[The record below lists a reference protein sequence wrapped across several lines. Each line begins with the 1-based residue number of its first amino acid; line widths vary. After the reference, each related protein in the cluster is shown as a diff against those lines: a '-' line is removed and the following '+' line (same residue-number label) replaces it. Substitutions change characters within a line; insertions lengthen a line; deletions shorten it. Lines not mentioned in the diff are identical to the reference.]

1 MKVKYNLNAVLFSVY
16 KGEFMYINEIDVENL
31 GPIEKANIKFNF
43 NGDES
48 PKPLILVGK
57 NGSGKSTLI
66 SNIVDSFYEFAAKA
80 YSNILI
86 NDKNNSSYTCYYKI
100 LSPIEINFGKSFLYS
115 HIIFQDNIC
124 QDNIDYLFVH
134 GNGIPEETLSRIGCP
149 PSYKDSKNVNISF
162 KEIISKQSGTISNLS
177 PDRFRNILSSQVL
190 AYFPPDRYERP
201 NWLHKSYY
209 ERISDNFIS
218 DGIHL
223 NINEEFI
230 DDYKNPITVNCGESD
245 LLHWLLD
252 IIADSRIDADLQSI
266 CENNDDMKK
275 RLEDIK
281 LFSVARHNVQ
291 KILTAILGEAVKFE
305 LKSRSYGDTRF
316 VIVRKKDKKIIAPSL
331 NSLSSGQIALFK
343 MFATLVK
350 YADSYD
356 VQRSCDLSNIEGI
369 VVIDEIEL
377 HLHPSM
383 QADVLPKLIKLFPKV
398 QFIITTHSPL
408 FLLGMDKVLGNDSY
422 DLVDLPSAS
431 KISTEAFSE
440 FISAFKYY
448 EYTSYFEKERQSV
461 LSTLT
466 SNSNSNS
473 PLIITEG
480 QTDWVHLEAAYRALS
495 QDSKNNALFSKLG
508 LIKFFEYEATEQSH
522 IISELGL
529 GIKEGPLYKAEMGDK
544 ALLHLCESFSK
555 LPINNLVIC
564 IFDRDVND
572 TFKKA
577 TNNGSY
583 RDWGNKVFSF
593 AIPIPNE
600 DREKTPL
607 ISIEHY
613 YSDNEIKT
621 TQLKG
626 DVECR
631 LYMGCEFDAQGRMI
645 NGDKLCNSL
654 NKCGEGKINILS
666 RGVDKI
672 ISKDSSDQNDYS
684 LSKAD
689 FAWNI
694 YNKEAGFNNF
704 DFSNFIKIFEMIR
717 DIIEHYNSQKQKESS
732 VNIINDGQ
740 NVNIDQ

>member
-1 MKVKYNLNAVLFSVY
+1 
-16 KGEFMYINEIDVENL
+16 MYIKEIDVENL

-43 NGDES
+43 NEDGS

-80 YSNILI
+80 YSNIQI
-86 NDKNNSSYTCYYKI
+86 NDKNKTSYSCYYKI
-100 LSPIEINFGKSFLYS
+100 LSPIEIQTGKSFLYS
-115 HIIFQDNIC
+115 HIIFEE
-124 QDNIDYLFVH
+124 NIDYLFVQ
-134 GNGIPEETLSRIGCP
+134 GKGIPEETFSSIGCL
-149 PSYKDSKNVNISF
+149 PSDKDSRNGNVSF
-162 KEIISKQSGTISNLS
+162 KRVNTNRNLNEDS
-177 PDRFRNILSSQVL
+177 FVRECLSSQVI

-230 DDYKNPITVNCGESD
+230 NDYKNPITVNCGESD

-252 IIADSRIDADLQSI
+252 VIADSRIDVDVQSAGKLTAYTT
-266 CENNDDMKK
+266 NSF
-275 RLEDIK
+275 EDIK
-281 LFSVARHNVQ
+281 TYSFARHNVQ
-291 KILTAILGEAVKFE
+291 RILSTILGEYVKFD
-305 LKSRSYGDTRF
+305 LKPRSFGNARF
-316 VIVRKKDKKIIAPSL
+316 NIVVRKDSKVFSPSL
-331 NSLSSGQIALFK
+331 SSLSSGQIALFK
-343 MFATLVK
+343 MFATIVK
-350 YADSYD
+350 YSDSYG
-356 VQRSCDLSNIEGI
+356 VQRSCYLSDIKGV

-383 QADVLPKLIKLFPKV
+383 QAEILPKLIKLFPKV

-408 FLLGMDKVLGNDSY
+408 FLLGMDKVLGKDSY
-422 DLVDLPSAS
+422 DIIDLPCAS
-431 KISTEAFSE
+431 KISTESFSE
-440 FISAFKYY
+440 FISAFKCY
-448 EYTSYFEKERQSV
+448 ENTSFFEKELQSV

-466 SNSNSNS
+466 SNSNGNS

-495 QDSKNNALFSKLG
+495 QDSKNKVLFSKLG
-508 LIKFFEYEATEQSH
+508 NIKFFEYEAKDQGH
-522 IISELGL
+522 LISELGF
-529 GIKEGPLYKAEMGDK
+529 GIKGSPLYKAEMGDTS
-544 ALLHLCESFSK
+544 LQHLCESFSK
-555 LPINNLVIC
+555 LPRNNLVIC
-564 IFDRDVND
+564 IFDRDNNEI
-572 TFKKA
+572 FKKV
-577 TNNGSY
+577 TNNGNY
-583 RDWGNKVFSF
+583 KDWGNNVYSF

-631 LYMGCEFDAQGRMI
+631 LYMGCEFDSFGRMI
-645 NGDKLCNSL
+645 DGNKLCNSL
-654 NKCGEGKINILS
+654 KKCGEDKINILS
-666 RGVDKI
+666 RGNEKI
-672 ISKDSSDQNDYS
+672 ICKDSSDQNDYS

-694 YNKEAGFNNF
+694 YNKRADFNNF

-717 DIIEHYNSQKQKESS
+717 DIIEHHNSQKQKENP

>member
-1 MKVKYNLNAVLFSVY
+1 
-16 KGEFMYINEIDVENL
+16 MYINEIDVENL
-31 GPIEKANIKFNF
+31 GPIEKANIKFSF
-43 NGDES
+43 KKGGA
-48 PKPLILVGK
+48 PKPLVLVGK

-80 YSNILI
+80 YSNITI
-86 NDKNNSSYTCYYKI
+86 NNKNKSSYSCYYKI
-100 LSPIEINFGKSFLYS
+100 LSPIEIQSGKSFLYS
-115 HIIFQDNIC
+115 HIIFDDNE
-124 QDNIDYLFVH
+124 DYLFAQ
-134 GNGIPEETLSRIGCP
+134 GKGIPKEIFKKFGCVLNGNNNNNG
-149 PSYKDSKNVNISF
+149 NVSF
-162 KEIISKQSGTISNLS
+162 KEITKFSNLI
-177 PDRFRNILSSQVL
+177 DVTFVREVLSNQII

-209 ERISDNFIS
+209 ERISFSYS
-218 DGIHL
+218 DDIHL
-223 NINEEFI
+223 KLNEEFS
-230 DDYKNPITVNCGESD
+230 DEYKNPITVNCGED
-245 LLHWLLD
+245 ELLRWLLD
-252 IIADSRIDADLQSI
+252 IITDSRIDIDSQNFRKSITDLI
-266 CENNDDMKK
+266 YDLD
-275 RLEDIK
+275 LERKI
-281 LFSVARHNVQ
+281 FPVALSNIHI
-291 KILTAILGEAVKFE
+291 ILSTVLGEDVKFL
-305 LKSRSYGDTRF
+305 LKPRVYSNIRF
-316 VIVRKKDKKIIAPSL
+316 NIVRRKDNKVIAPSL
-331 NSLSSGQIALFK
+331 SSLSSGQIALFK
-343 MFATLVK
+343 MFATIVK

-356 VQRSCDLSNIEGI
+356 VQRSCDLSNIKGI

-422 DLVDLPSAS
+422 DLVDLPCAS

-448 EYTSYFEKERQSV
+448 EDTSYFEKERQSV

-495 QDSKNNALFSKLG
+495 QDSKNKVLFSKLG
-508 LIKFFEYEATEQSH
+508 NIKFFEYEAKGQGH
-522 IISELGL
+522 LISELGF
-529 GIKEGPLYKAEMGDK
+529 GIKGSPLYKAEMGDTS
-544 ALLHLCESFSK
+544 LQHLCESFSK
-555 LPINNLVIC
+555 LPRNNLVIC
-564 IFDRDVND
+564 IFDRDNNEI
-572 TFKKA
+572 FKKV
-577 TNNGSY
+577 TNNGNY
-583 RDWGNKVFSF
+583 KDWGNNVYSF

-626 DVECR
+626 GVECR
-631 LYMGCEFDAQGRMI
+631 LYMGCEFDSFGRMI
-645 NGDKLCNSL
+645 DGNKLCNSL
-654 NKCGEGKINILS
+654 KKCGEDKINILS
-666 RGVDKI
+666 RGNEKI
-672 ISKDSSDQNDYS
+672 ICKDSSDQNDYS

-694 YNKEAGFNNF
+694 YNKRADFNNF

-717 DIIEHYNSQKQKESS
+717 DIIEHHNSQKQKESP
-732 VNIINDGQ
+732 VNVVNDGQ
-740 NVNIDQ
+740 KLNTDQ

>member
-1 MKVKYNLNAVLFSVY
+1 
-16 KGEFMYINEIDVENL
+16 MYIKEIDVENL
-31 GPIEKANIKFNF
+31 GPLEKANIKFSF
-43 NGDES
+43 NEDGS

-80 YSNILI
+80 YSNIQI
-86 NDKNNSSYTCYYKI
+86 NDKNKSSYSCYYKI
-100 LSPIEINFGKSFLYS
+100 LSPIEIQTGKSFLYS
-115 HIIFQDNIC
+115 HILFEDNV
-124 QDNIDYLFVH
+124 DYLFVQ
-134 GNGIPEETLSRIGCP
+134 GKWIPEETFSSIGCLL
-149 PSYKDSKNVNISF
+149 SDKDPKNGNISF
-162 KEIISKQSGTISNLS
+162 KRITKNSNSIEDSFVRDVLS
-177 PDRFRNILSSQVL
+177 NQVI

-201 NWLHKSYY
+201 NWLHRSYY
-209 ERISDNFIS
+209 ERISYYSEN
-218 DGIHL
+218 IHL
-223 NINEEFI
+223 KLNEEFSNE
-230 DDYKNPITVNCGESD
+230 YKNSITVNCGEDD
-245 LLHWLLD
+245 LLRWLLD
-252 IIADSRIDADLQSI
+252 IIADSRIDFKFERDNEQLNI
-266 CENNDDMKK
+266 HRVNDNNFQ
-275 RLEDIK
+275 K
-281 LFSVARHNVQ
+281 LVPYIVTRDNIQ
-291 KILTAILGEAVKFE
+291 KITSTILGDDVEFG
-305 LKSRSYGDTRF
+305 LNPRSAGNARF
-316 VIVRKKDKKIIAPSL
+316 CIIKKKDNEIIAPSL
-331 NSLSSGQIALFK
+331 SSLSSGQIALFK

-356 VQRSCDLSNIEGI
+356 VQRSCNLSNISGV

-383 QADVLPKLIKLFPKV
+383 QADILPMLIKLFPKI

-408 FLLGMDKVLGNDSY
+408 FLLGLDKVLGKDSY
-422 DLVDLPSAS
+422 DIIDLPCAS
-431 KISTEAFSE
+431 KISTESFSE
-440 FISAFKYY
+440 FISAFKCY
-448 EYTSYFEKERQSV
+448 ENTSFFEKELQSV

-466 SNSNSNS
+466 SNSNGNS

-495 QDSKNNALFSKLG
+495 QDSKNKVLFSKLG
-508 LIKFFEYEATEQSH
+508 NIKFFEYEAKDQGH
-522 IISELGL
+522 LISELGF
-529 GIKEGPLYKAEMGDK
+529 GIKGSPLYKAEMGDTS
-544 ALLHLCESFSK
+544 LQHLCESFSK
-555 LPINNLVIC
+555 LPRNNLVIC
-564 IFDRDVND
+564 IFDRDNNEI
-572 TFKKA
+572 FKKV
-577 TNNGSY
+577 TNNGNY
-583 RDWGNKVFSF
+583 KDWGNNVYSF

-631 LYMGCEFDAQGRMI
+631 LYMGCEFDSFGRMI
-645 NGDKLCNSL
+645 DGNKLCNSL
-654 NKCGEGKINILS
+654 KKCGEDKINILS
-666 RGVDKI
+666 RGNEKI
-672 ISKDSSDQNDYS
+672 ICKDSSDQNDYS

-694 YNKEAGFNNF
+694 YNKRADFNNF

-717 DIIEHYNSQKQKESS
+717 DIIEHHNSQKQKENP

>member
-1 MKVKYNLNAVLFSVY
+1 
-16 KGEFMYINEIDVENL
+16 MYIKEIDVENL

-43 NGDES
+43 NEDGS

-80 YSNILI
+80 YSNIQI
-86 NDKNNSSYTCYYKI
+86 NDKNKTSYSCYYKI
-100 LSPIEINFGKSFLYS
+100 LSPIEIQTGKSFLYS
-115 HIIFQDNIC
+115 HIIFEE
-124 QDNIDYLFVH
+124 NIDYLFVQ
-134 GNGIPEETLSRIGCP
+134 GKGIPKETFSSIGCL
-149 PSYKDSKNVNISF
+149 PSDKDSRNGNVSF
-162 KEIISKQSGTISNLS
+162 KRVNTNRNLNEDS
-177 PDRFRNILSSQVL
+177 FVRECLSSQVI

-223 NINEEFI
+223 NINEDFI
-230 DDYKNPITVNCGESD
+230 NDYKNPITVNCGESD

-252 IIADSRIDADLQSI
+252 VIADSRIDVDVQSAGKLTAYTT
-266 CENNDDMKK
+266 NSF
-275 RLEDIK
+275 EDIK
-281 LFSVARHNVQ
+281 TYSFARHNVQ
-291 KILTAILGEAVKFE
+291 RILSTILGEYVKFD
-305 LKSRSYGDTRF
+305 LKPRSFGNARF
-316 VIVRKKDKKIIAPSL
+316 NIVVRKDSKVFSPSL
-331 NSLSSGQIALFK
+331 SSLSSGQIALFK
-343 MFATLVK
+343 MFATIVK
-350 YADSYD
+350 YSDSYG
-356 VQRSCDLSNIEGI
+356 VQRSCYLSDIKGV

-383 QADVLPKLIKLFPKV
+383 QAEILPKLIKLFPKV

-408 FLLGMDKVLGNDSY
+408 FLLGMDKVLGKDSY
-422 DLVDLPSAS
+422 DIIDLPCAS
-431 KISTEAFSE
+431 KISTESFSE
-440 FISAFKYY
+440 FISAFKCY
-448 EYTSYFEKERQSV
+448 ENTSFFEKELQSV

-466 SNSNSNS
+466 SNSNGNS

-495 QDSKNNALFSKLG
+495 QDSKNKVLFSKLG
-508 LIKFFEYEATEQSH
+508 NIKFFEYEAKDQGH
-522 IISELGL
+522 LISELGF
-529 GIKEGPLYKAEMGDK
+529 GIKGSPLYKAEMGDTS
-544 ALLHLCESFSK
+544 LQHLCESFSK
-555 LPINNLVIC
+555 LPRNNLVIC
-564 IFDRDVND
+564 IFDRDNNEI
-572 TFKKA
+572 FKKV
-577 TNNGSY
+577 TNNGNY
-583 RDWGNKVFSF
+583 KDWGNNVYSF

-613 YSDNEIKT
+613 YSDNEIKN

-631 LYMGCEFDAQGRMI
+631 LYMGCEFDSFGRMI
-645 NGDKLCNSL
+645 DGNKLCNSL
-654 NKCGEGKINILS
+654 KKCGEDKINILS
-666 RGVDKI
+666 RGNEKI
-672 ISKDSSDQNDYS
+672 ICKDSSDQNDYS

-694 YNKEAGFNNF
+694 YNKRADFNNF

-717 DIIEHYNSQKQKESS
+717 DIIEHHNSQKQKENP

>member
-1 MKVKYNLNAVLFSVY
+1 
-16 KGEFMYINEIDVENL
+16 MYIKEIDVENL

-43 NGDES
+43 NEDGS

-80 YSNILI
+80 YSNIQI
-86 NDKNNSSYTCYYKI
+86 NDKNKTSYSCYYKI
-100 LSPIEINFGKSFLYS
+100 LSPIEIQTGKSFLYS
-115 HIIFQDNIC
+115 HIIFEE
-124 QDNIDYLFVH
+124 NIDYLFVQ
-134 GNGIPEETLSRIGCP
+134 GKGIPEETFSSIGCL
-149 PSYKDSKNVNISF
+149 PSDKDSRNGNVSF
-162 KEIISKQSGTISNLS
+162 KRVNTNRNLNEDS
-177 PDRFRNILSSQVL
+177 FVRECLSSQVI

-230 DDYKNPITVNCGESD
+230 NDYKNPITVNCGESD

-252 IIADSRIDADLQSI
+252 VIADSRIDVDVQSAGKLTAYTT
-266 CENNDDMKK
+266 NSF
-275 RLEDIK
+275 EDIK
-281 LFSVARHNVQ
+281 TYSFARHNVQ
-291 KILTAILGEAVKFE
+291 RILSTILGEYVKFD
-305 LKSRSYGDTRF
+305 LKPRSFGNARF
-316 VIVRKKDKKIIAPSL
+316 NIVVRKDSKVFSPSL
-331 NSLSSGQIALFK
+331 SSLSSGQIALFK
-343 MFATLVK
+343 MFATIVK
-350 YADSYD
+350 YSDSYG
-356 VQRSCDLSNIEGI
+356 VQRSCYLSDIKGV

-383 QADVLPKLIKLFPKV
+383 QAEILPKLIKLFPKV

-408 FLLGMDKVLGNDSY
+408 FLLGMDKVLGKDSY
-422 DLVDLPSAS
+422 DIIDLPCAS
-431 KISTEAFSE
+431 KISTESFSE
-440 FISAFKYY
+440 FISAFKCY
-448 EYTSYFEKERQSV
+448 ENTSFFEKELQSV

-466 SNSNSNS
+466 SNSNGNS

-495 QDSKNNALFSKLG
+495 QDSKNKVLFSKLG
-508 LIKFFEYEATEQSH
+508 NIKFFEYEAKDQGH
-522 IISELGL
+522 LISELGF
-529 GIKEGPLYKAEMGDK
+529 GIKGSPLYKAEMGDTS
-544 ALLHLCESFSK
+544 LQHLCESFSK
-555 LPINNLVIC
+555 LPRNNLVIC
-564 IFDRDVND
+564 IFDRDNNEI
-572 TFKKA
+572 FKKV
-577 TNNGSY
+577 TNNGNY
-583 RDWGNKVFSF
+583 KNWGNNVYSF

-631 LYMGCEFDAQGRMI
+631 LYMGCEFDSFGRMI
-645 NGDKLCNSL
+645 DGNKLCNSL
-654 NKCGEGKINILS
+654 KKCGEDKINILS
-666 RGVDKI
+666 RGNEKI
-672 ISKDSSDQNDYS
+672 ICKDSSDQNDYS

-694 YNKEAGFNNF
+694 YNKRADFNNF

-717 DIIEHYNSQKQKESS
+717 DIIEHHNSQKQKENP

>member
-1 MKVKYNLNAVLFSVY
+1 
-16 KGEFMYINEIDVENL
+16 MYIKEIDVENL

-43 NGDES
+43 NEDGL

-80 YSNILI
+80 YNNIQI
-86 NDKNNSSYTCYYKI
+86 NDKNKTSYSCYYKI
-100 LSPIEINFGKSFLYS
+100 LSPIEIQTGKSFLYS
-115 HIIFQDNIC
+115 HIIFEE
-124 QDNIDYLFVH
+124 NIDYLFVQ
-134 GNGIPEETLSRIGCP
+134 GKGIPEETFSSIGCL
-149 PSYKDSKNVNISF
+149 PSDKDSRNGNVSF
-162 KEIISKQSGTISNLS
+162 KRVNTNRNLNEDS
-177 PDRFRNILSSQVL
+177 FVRECLSSQVI

-252 IIADSRIDADLQSI
+252 VIADSRIDVDVQSAGKLTAYTT
-266 CENNDDMKK
+266 NSF
-275 RLEDIK
+275 EDIK
-281 LFSVARHNVQ
+281 TYSFARHNVQ
-291 KILTAILGEAVKFE
+291 RILSTILGEYVKFD
-305 LKSRSYGDTRF
+305 LKPRSFGNARF
-316 VIVRKKDKKIIAPSL
+316 NIVVRKDSKVFSPSL
-331 NSLSSGQIALFK
+331 SSLSSGQIALFK
-343 MFATLVK
+343 MIATIVK
-350 YADSYD
+350 YSDSYG
-356 VQRSCDLSNIEGI
+356 VQRSCYLSDIKG
-369 VVIDEIEL
+369 VDVIDEIEL

-383 QADVLPKLIKLFPKV
+383 QAEILPKLIKLFPKV

-408 FLLGMDKVLGNDSY
+408 FLLGMDKVLGKDSY
-422 DLVDLPSAS
+422 DIIDLPCAS
-431 KISTEAFSE
+431 KISTESFSE
-440 FISAFKYY
+440 FISAFKCY
-448 EYTSYFEKERQSV
+448 ENTSFFEKELQSV

-466 SNSNSNS
+466 SNSNGNS

-495 QDSKNNALFSKLG
+495 QDSKNKVLFSKLG
-508 LIKFFEYEATEQSH
+508 NIKFFEYEAKDQGH
-522 IISELGL
+522 LISELGF
-529 GIKEGPLYKAEMGDK
+529 GIKGSPLYKGEMGDTS
-544 ALLHLCESFSK
+544 LQHLCESFSK
-555 LPINNLVIC
+555 LPRNNLVIC
-564 IFDRDVND
+564 IFDRDNNEI
-572 TFKKA
+572 FKKV
-577 TNNGSY
+577 TNNGNY
-583 RDWGNKVFSF
+583 KDWGNNVYSF

-631 LYMGCEFDAQGRMI
+631 LYMGCEFDSFGRMI
-645 NGDKLCNSL
+645 DGNKLCNSL
-654 NKCGEGKINILS
+654 KKCGEDKINILS
-666 RGVDKI
+666 RGNEKI
-672 ISKDSSDQNDYS
+672 ICKDSSDQNDYS

-694 YNKEAGFNNF
+694 YNKRADFNNF
-704 DFSNFIKIFEMIR
+704 DFSNFIKIFGMIR
-717 DIIEHYNSQKQKESS
+717 DIIEHHNSQKQKENP

>member
-1 MKVKYNLNAVLFSVY
+1 
-16 KGEFMYINEIDVENL
+16 MYIKEIDVENL

-43 NGDES
+43 NEDGS

-80 YSNILI
+80 YSNIQI
-86 NDKNNSSYTCYYKI
+86 NDKNKTSYSCYYKI
-100 LSPIEINFGKSFLYS
+100 LSPIEIQTGKSFLYS
-115 HIIFQDNIC
+115 HIIFEE
-124 QDNIDYLFVH
+124 NIDYLFVQ
-134 GNGIPEETLSRIGCP
+134 GKGIPEETFSSIGCL
-149 PSYKDSKNVNISF
+149 PSDKDSRNGNVSF
-162 KEIISKQSGTISNLS
+162 KRVNTNRNLNEDS
-177 PDRFRNILSSQVL
+177 FVRECLSSQVI

-230 DDYKNPITVNCGESD
+230 NEYKNPITVNCGESD

-252 IIADSRIDADLQSI
+252 VIADSRIDVDVQSAGKLTAYTT
-266 CENNDDMKK
+266 NSF
-275 RLEDIK
+275 EDIK
-281 LFSVARHNVQ
+281 TYSFARHNVQ
-291 KILTAILGEAVKFE
+291 RILSTILGEYVKFD
-305 LKSRSYGDTRF
+305 LKPRSFGNARF
-316 VIVRKKDKKIIAPSL
+316 NIVVRKDSKVFSPSL
-331 NSLSSGQIALFK
+331 SSLSSGQIALFK
-343 MFATLVK
+343 MFATIVK
-350 YADSYD
+350 YSDSYE
-356 VQRSCDLSNIEGI
+356 VQRSCYLSDIKGV

-383 QADVLPKLIKLFPKV
+383 QAEILPKLIKLFPKV

-408 FLLGMDKVLGNDSY
+408 FLLGMDKVLGKDSY
-422 DLVDLPSAS
+422 DIIDLPCAS
-431 KISTEAFSE
+431 KISTESFSE
-440 FISAFKYY
+440 FISAFKCY
-448 EYTSYFEKERQSV
+448 ENTSFFEKELQSV

-466 SNSNSNS
+466 SNSNGNS

-495 QDSKNNALFSKLG
+495 QDSKNKVLFSKLG
-508 LIKFFEYEATEQSH
+508 NIKFFEYEAKDQGH
-522 IISELGL
+522 LISELGF
-529 GIKEGPLYKAEMGDK
+529 GIKGSPLYKAEMGDTS
-544 ALLHLCESFSK
+544 LQHLCESFSK
-555 LPINNLVIC
+555 LPRNNLVIC
-564 IFDRDVND
+564 IFDRDNNEI
-572 TFKKA
+572 FKKV
-577 TNNGSY
+577 TNNGNY
-583 RDWGNKVFSF
+583 KNWGNNVYSF

-631 LYMGCEFDAQGRMI
+631 LYMGCEFDSFGRMI
-645 NGDKLCNSL
+645 DGNKLCNSL
-654 NKCGEGKINILS
+654 KKCGEDKINILS
-666 RGVDKI
+666 RGNEKI
-672 ISKDSSDQNDYS
+672 ICKDSSDQNDYS

-694 YNKEAGFNNF
+694 YNKRADFNNF

-717 DIIEHYNSQKQKESS
+717 DIIEHHNSQKQKENP

>member
-1 MKVKYNLNAVLFSVY
+1 
-16 KGEFMYINEIDVENL
+16 MYIKEIDVENL

-43 NGDES
+43 NEDGS

-80 YSNILI
+80 YNNIQI
-86 NDKNNSSYTCYYKI
+86 NDKNKTSYSCYYKI
-100 LSPIEINFGKSFLYS
+100 LSPIEIQTGKSFLYS
-115 HIIFQDNIC
+115 HIIFEE
-124 QDNIDYLFVH
+124 NIDYLFVQ
-134 GNGIPEETLSRIGCP
+134 GKGIPEETFSSIGCL
-149 PSYKDSKNVNISF
+149 PSDKDSRNGNVSF
-162 KEIISKQSGTISNLS
+162 KRVNTNRNLNEDS
-177 PDRFRNILSSQVL
+177 FVRECLSSQVI

-252 IIADSRIDADLQSI
+252 VIADSRIDVDVQSAGKLTAYTT
-266 CENNDDMKK
+266 NSF
-275 RLEDIK
+275 EDIK
-281 LFSVARHNVQ
+281 TYSFARHNVQ
-291 KILTAILGEAVKFE
+291 RILSTILGEYVKFD
-305 LKSRSYGDTRF
+305 LKPRSFGNARF
-316 VIVRKKDKKIIAPSL
+316 NIVVRKDSKVFSPSL
-331 NSLSSGQIALFK
+331 SSLSSGQIALFK
-343 MFATLVK
+343 MFATIVK
-350 YADSYD
+350 YSDSYG
-356 VQRSCDLSNIEGI
+356 VQRSCYLSDIKGV

-383 QADVLPKLIKLFPKV
+383 QAEILPKLIKLFPKV

-408 FLLGMDKVLGNDSY
+408 FLLGMDKVLGKDSY
-422 DLVDLPSAS
+422 DIIDLPCAS
-431 KISTEAFSE
+431 KISTESFSE
-440 FISAFKYY
+440 FISAFKCY
-448 EYTSYFEKERQSV
+448 ENTSFFEKELQSV

-466 SNSNSNS
+466 SNSNGNS

-495 QDSKNNALFSKLG
+495 QDSKNKVLFSKLG
-508 LIKFFEYEATEQSH
+508 NIKFFEYEAKDQGH
-522 IISELGL
+522 LISELGF
-529 GIKEGPLYKAEMGDK
+529 GIKGSPLYKAEMGDTS
-544 ALLHLCESFSK
+544 LQHLCESFSK
-555 LPINNLVIC
+555 LPRNNLVIC
-564 IFDRDVND
+564 IFDRDNNEI
-572 TFKKA
+572 FKKV
-577 TNNGSY
+577 TNNGNY
-583 RDWGNKVFSF
+583 KDWGNNVYSF

-631 LYMGCEFDAQGRMI
+631 LYMGCEFDSFGRMI
-645 NGDKLCNSL
+645 DGNKLCNSL
-654 NKCGEGKINILS
+654 KKCGEDKINILS
-666 RGVDKI
+666 RGNEKI
-672 ISKDSSDQNDYS
+672 ICKDSSDQNDYS

-694 YNKEAGFNNF
+694 YNKRADFNNF
-704 DFSNFIKIFEMIR
+704 DFSNFIKIFGMIR
-717 DIIEHYNSQKQKESS
+717 DIIEHHNSQKQKENP

>member
-1 MKVKYNLNAVLFSVY
+1 
-16 KGEFMYINEIDVENL
+16 MYINEIDVENL

-43 NGDES
+43 NEDGS

-66 SNIVDSFYEFAAKA
+66 SNIVDSFYEFATKA
-80 YSNILI
+80 YSNIQI
-86 NDKNNSSYTCYYKI
+86 NDKNKSSYSCYYKT
-100 LSPIEINFGKSFLYS
+100 LSPIEIQTGKSFLYS
-115 HIIFQDNIC
+115 HIIFEE
-124 QDNIDYLFVH
+124 NIDYLFVQ
-134 GNGIPEETLSRIGCP
+134 GKGIPEETFSSIGCL
-149 PSYKDSKNVNISF
+149 PSDKDPRNGNVSF
-162 KEIISKQSGTISNLS
+162 KRVNTNCDLNEDSFV
-177 PDRFRNILSSQVL
+177 RECLSSQVL

-252 IIADSRIDADLQSI
+252 IIVDSRIDVDLQSI
-266 CENNDDMKK
+266 GKFTNYTTN
-275 RLEDIK
+275 RFEDIK

-291 KILTAILGEAVKFE
+291 KLLTAILGESVKFD
-305 LKSRSYGDTRF
+305 LKPRSFGNARF
-316 VIVRKKDKKIIAPSL
+316 NIVVRKDSKVFSPSL

-343 MFATLVK
+343 MFATIVK

-356 VQRSCDLSNIEGI
+356 VQRSCDLSNIKGI

-383 QADVLPKLIKLFPKV
+383 QAEILPKLIKLFPKV

-408 FLLGMDKVLGNDSY
+408 FLLGMDKVLGKDSY
-422 DLVDLPSAS
+422 DIIDLPCAS
-431 KISTEAFSE
+431 KISTESFSE
-440 FISAFKYY
+440 FISAFKCY
-448 EYTSYFEKERQSV
+448 ENTSFFEKELQSV

-466 SNSNSNS
+466 SNSNGNS

-480 QTDWVHLEAAYRALS
+480 QTDWVHIEAAYRALS
-495 QDSKNNALFSKLG
+495 QDSKNKVLFSKLG
-508 LIKFFEYEATEQSH
+508 NIKFFEYEAKDQGH
-522 IISELGL
+522 LISELGF
-529 GIKEGPLYKAEMGDK
+529 GIKGSPLYKAEMGDTS
-544 ALLHLCESFSK
+544 LQHLCESFSK
-555 LPINNLVIC
+555 LPRNNLVIC
-564 IFDRDVND
+564 IFDRDNNEI
-572 TFKKA
+572 FKKV
-577 TNNGSY
+577 TNNGNY
-583 RDWGNKVFSF
+583 KDWGNNVYSF

-621 TQLKG
+621 TQLKD

-631 LYMGCEFDAQGRMI
+631 LYMGCEFDSFGRMI
-645 NGDKLCNSL
+645 DGNKLCNSL
-654 NKCGEGKINILS
+654 KKCGEDKINILS
-666 RGVDKI
+666 RGNEKI
-672 ISKDSSDQNDYS
+672 ICKDSSDQNDYS

-694 YNKEAGFNNF
+694 YNKRADFNNF

-717 DIIEHYNSQKQKESS
+717 DIIEHHNSQKQKENP

>member
-1 MKVKYNLNAVLFSVY
+1 
-16 KGEFMYINEIDVENL
+16 MYIKEIDVENL
-31 GPIEKANIKFNF
+31 GPLEKANIKFSF
-43 NGDES
+43 NEDGS

-80 YSNILI
+80 YSNIQI
-86 NDKNNSSYTCYYKI
+86 NDKNKSSYSCYYKI
-100 LSPIEINFGKSFLYS
+100 LSPIEIQTGKSFLYS
-115 HIIFQDNIC
+115 HILFEDNV
-124 QDNIDYLFVH
+124 DYLFVQ
-134 GNGIPEETLSRIGCP
+134 GKWIPEETFSSIGCLL
-149 PSYKDSKNVNISF
+149 SDKDPKNGNISF
-162 KEIISKQSGTISNLS
+162 KRITKNSNSIEDSFVRDVLS
-177 PDRFRNILSSQVL
+177 NQVI

-201 NWLHKSYY
+201 NWLHRSYY
-209 ERISDNFIS
+209 ERISYYSEN
-218 DGIHL
+218 IHL
-223 NINEEFI
+223 KLNEEFSNE
-230 DDYKNPITVNCGESD
+230 YKNPITVNCGEDD
-245 LLHWLLD
+245 LLRWLLD
-252 IIADSRIDADLQSI
+252 IIADSRIDFKFERDNEQLNI
-266 CENNDDMKK
+266 HRVNDNNFQ
-275 RLEDIK
+275 K
-281 LFSVARHNVQ
+281 LVPYIVTRVNIQ
-291 KILTAILGEAVKFE
+291 KITSTILGDDVEFG
-305 LKSRSYGDTRF
+305 LNPRSAGNARF
-316 VIVRKKDKKIIAPSL
+316 CIIKKKDNEIIAPSL
-331 NSLSSGQIALFK
+331 SSLSSGQIALFK

-356 VQRSCDLSNIEGI
+356 VQRSCNLSNISGV

-383 QADVLPKLIKLFPKV
+383 QADILPMLIKLFPKI

-408 FLLGMDKVLGNDSY
+408 FLLGLDKVLGKDSY
-422 DLVDLPSAS
+422 DIIDLPCAS
-431 KISTEAFSE
+431 KISTESFSE
-440 FISAFKYY
+440 FISAFKCY
-448 EYTSYFEKERQSV
+448 ENTSFFEKELQSV

-466 SNSNSNS
+466 SNSNGNS

-495 QDSKNNALFSKLG
+495 QDSKNKVLFSKLG
-508 LIKFFEYEATEQSH
+508 NIKFFEYEAKDQGH
-522 IISELGL
+522 LISELGF
-529 GIKEGPLYKAEMGDK
+529 GIKGSPLYKAEMGDTS
-544 ALLHLCESFSK
+544 LQHLCESFSK
-555 LPINNLVIC
+555 LPRNNLVIC
-564 IFDRDVND
+564 IFDRDNNEI
-572 TFKKA
+572 FKKV
-577 TNNGSY
+577 TNNGNY
-583 RDWGNKVFSF
+583 KDWGNNVYSF

-631 LYMGCEFDAQGRMI
+631 LYMGCEFDSFGRMI
-645 NGDKLCNSL
+645 DGNKLCNSL
-654 NKCGEGKINILS
+654 KKCGEDKINILS
-666 RGVDKI
+666 RGNEKI
-672 ISKDSSDQNDYS
+672 ICKDSSDQNDYS

-694 YNKEAGFNNF
+694 YNKRADFNNF

-717 DIIEHYNSQKQKESS
+717 DIIEHHNSQKQKENP

>member
-1 MKVKYNLNAVLFSVY
+1 
-16 KGEFMYINEIDVENL
+16 MYIKEIDVENL

-43 NGDES
+43 NEDGS

-80 YSNILI
+80 YSNIQI
-86 NDKNNSSYTCYYKI
+86 NDKNKTSYSCYYKI
-100 LSPIEINFGKSFLYS
+100 LSPIEIQTGKSFLYS
-115 HIIFQDNIC
+115 HIIFEE
-124 QDNIDYLFVH
+124 NIDYLFVQ
-134 GNGIPEETLSRIGCP
+134 GKGIPEETFSSIGCL
-149 PSYKDSKNVNISF
+149 PSDKDSRNGNVSF
-162 KEIISKQSGTISNLS
+162 KRVNTNRNLNEDS
-177 PDRFRNILSSQVL
+177 FVRECLSSQVI

-209 ERISDNFIS
+209 ERISVNFIS

-223 NINEEFI
+223 NINEDFI
-230 DDYKNPITVNCGESD
+230 NDYKNPITVNCGESD

-252 IIADSRIDADLQSI
+252 VIADSRIDIDVQSAGKLTAYTT
-266 CENNDDMKK
+266 NSF
-275 RLEDIK
+275 EDIK
-281 LFSVARHNVQ
+281 TYSFARHNVQ
-291 KILTAILGEAVKFE
+291 RILSTILGEYVKFD
-305 LKSRSYGDTRF
+305 LKPRSFGNARF
-316 VIVRKKDKKIIAPSL
+316 NIVVRKDSKVFSPSL
-331 NSLSSGQIALFK
+331 SSLSSGQIALFK
-343 MFATLVK
+343 MFATIVK
-350 YADSYD
+350 YSDSYG
-356 VQRSCDLSNIEGI
+356 VQRSCYLSDIKGV

-383 QADVLPKLIKLFPKV
+383 QAEILPKLIKLFPKV

-408 FLLGMDKVLGNDSY
+408 FLLGMDKVLGKDSY
-422 DLVDLPSAS
+422 DIIDLPCAS
-431 KISTEAFSE
+431 KISTESFSE
-440 FISAFKYY
+440 FISAFKCY
-448 EYTSYFEKERQSV
+448 ENTSFFEKELQSV

-466 SNSNSNS
+466 SNSNGNS

-495 QDSKNNALFSKLG
+495 QDSKNKVLFSKLG
-508 LIKFFEYEATEQSH
+508 NIKFFEYEAKDQGH
-522 IISELGL
+522 LISELGF
-529 GIKEGPLYKAEMGDK
+529 GIKGSPLYKAEMGDTS
-544 ALLHLCESFSK
+544 LQHLCESFSK
-555 LPINNLVIC
+555 LPRNNLVIC
-564 IFDRDVND
+564 IFDRDNNEI
-572 TFKKA
+572 FKKV
-577 TNNGSY
+577 TNNGNY
-583 RDWGNKVFSF
+583 KDWGNNVYSF

-631 LYMGCEFDAQGRMI
+631 LYMGCEFDSFGRMI
-645 NGDKLCNSL
+645 DGNKLCNSL
-654 NKCGEGKINILS
+654 KKCGEDKINILS
-666 RGVDKI
+666 RGNEKI
-672 ISKDSSDQNDYS
+672 ICKDSSDQNDYS

-694 YNKEAGFNNF
+694 YNKRADFNNF
-704 DFSNFIKIFEMIR
+704 DFSNFIKIFGMIR
-717 DIIEHYNSQKQKESS
+717 DIIEHHNSQKQKENP

>member
-1 MKVKYNLNAVLFSVY
+1 
-16 KGEFMYINEIDVENL
+16 MYIKEIDVENL

-43 NGDES
+43 NEDGS

-80 YSNILI
+80 YSNIQI
-86 NDKNNSSYTCYYKI
+86 NDKNKTSYSCYYKI
-100 LSPIEINFGKSFLYS
+100 LSPIEIQTGKSFLYS
-115 HIIFQDNIC
+115 HIIFEE
-124 QDNIDYLFVH
+124 NIDYLFVQ
-134 GNGIPEETLSRIGCP
+134 GKGIPEETFSSIGCL
-149 PSYKDSKNVNISF
+149 PSDKDSRNGNVSF
-162 KEIISKQSGTISNLS
+162 KRVNTNRNLNEDS
-177 PDRFRNILSSQVL
+177 FVRECLSSQVI

-223 NINEEFI
+223 NINEDFI
-230 DDYKNPITVNCGESD
+230 NDYKNPITVNCGESD

-252 IIADSRIDADLQSI
+252 VIADSRIDVDVQSAGKLTAYTT
-266 CENNDDMKK
+266 NSF
-275 RLEDIK
+275 EDIK
-281 LFSVARHNVQ
+281 TYSFARHNVQ
-291 KILTAILGEAVKFE
+291 RILSTILGEYVKFD
-305 LKSRSYGDTRF
+305 LKPRSFGNARF
-316 VIVRKKDKKIIAPSL
+316 NIVVRKDSKVFSPSL
-331 NSLSSGQIALFK
+331 SSLSSGQIALFK
-343 MFATLVK
+343 MFATIVK
-350 YADSYD
+350 YSDSYG
-356 VQRSCDLSNIEGI
+356 VQRSCYLSDIKGV

-383 QADVLPKLIKLFPKV
+383 QAEILPKLIKLFPKV

-408 FLLGMDKVLGNDSY
+408 FLLGMDKVLGKDSY
-422 DLVDLPSAS
+422 DIIDLPCAS
-431 KISTEAFSE
+431 KISTESFSE
-440 FISAFKYY
+440 FISAFKCY
-448 EYTSYFEKERQSV
+448 ENTSFFEKELQSV

-466 SNSNSNS
+466 SNSNGNS

-495 QDSKNNALFSKLG
+495 QDSKNKVLFSKLG
-508 LIKFFEYEATEQSH
+508 NIKFFEYEAKDQGH
-522 IISELGL
+522 LISELGF
-529 GIKEGPLYKAEMGDK
+529 GIKGSPLYKAEMGDTS
-544 ALLHLCESFSK
+544 LQHLCESLSK
-555 LPINNLVIC
+555 LPRNNLVIC
-564 IFDRDVND
+564 IFDRDNNEI
-572 TFKKA
+572 FKKV
-577 TNNGSY
+577 TNNGNY
-583 RDWGNKVFSF
+583 KDWGNNVYSF

-631 LYMGCEFDAQGRMI
+631 LYMGCEFDSFGRMI
-645 NGDKLCNSL
+645 DGNKLCNSL
-654 NKCGEGKINILS
+654 KKCGEDKINILS
-666 RGVDKI
+666 RGNEKI
-672 ISKDSSDQNDYS
+672 ICKDSSDQNDYY

-694 YNKEAGFNNF
+694 YNKRAGFNNF

-717 DIIEHYNSQKQKESS
+717 DIIEHHNSQKQKESP
-732 VNIINDGQ
+732 VNVINDGPSR
-740 NVNIDQ
+740 NL

>member
-1 MKVKYNLNAVLFSVY
+1 
-16 KGEFMYINEIDVENL
+16 MYINEIDVENL
-31 GPIEKANIKFNF
+31 GPIEKANIKFSF
-43 NGDES
+43 KKGGA
-48 PKPLILVGK
+48 PKPLVLVGM

-86 NDKNNSSYTCYYKI
+86 NDKNKTSYSCYYKI
-100 LSPIEINFGKSFLYS
+100 LSPIEIQTGKSFLYS
-115 HIIFQDNIC
+115 HIIFEE
-124 QDNIDYLFVH
+124 NIDYLFVQ
-134 GNGIPEETLSRIGCP
+134 GKGIPEETFSSIGCL
-149 PSYKDSKNVNISF
+149 PSDKDSRNGNVSF
-162 KEIISKQSGTISNLS
+162 KRVNTNRNLNEDS
-177 PDRFRNILSSQVL
+177 FVRECLSSQVI

-230 DDYKNPITVNCGESD
+230 NDYKNPITVNCGESD

-252 IIADSRIDADLQSI
+252 VIADSRIDVDVQSAGKLTAYTT
-266 CENNDDMKK
+266 NSF
-275 RLEDIK
+275 EDIK
-281 LFSVARHNVQ
+281 TYSFARHNVQ
-291 KILTAILGEAVKFE
+291 RILSTILGEYVKFD
-305 LKSRSYGDTRF
+305 LKPRSFGNARF
-316 VIVRKKDKKIIAPSL
+316 NIVVRKDSKVFSPSL
-331 NSLSSGQIALFK
+331 SSLSSGQIALFK
-343 MFATLVK
+343 MFATIVK
-350 YADSYD
+350 YSDSYG
-356 VQRSCDLSNIEGI
+356 VQRSCYLSDIKGV

-383 QADVLPKLIKLFPKV
+383 QAEILPKLIKLFPKV

-408 FLLGMDKVLGNDSY
+408 FLLGMDKVLGKDSY
-422 DLVDLPSAS
+422 DIIDLPCAS
-431 KISTEAFSE
+431 KISTESFSE
-440 FISAFKYY
+440 FISAFKCY
-448 EYTSYFEKERQSV
+448 ENTSFFEKELQSV

-466 SNSNSNS
+466 SNSNGNS

-495 QDSKNNALFSKLG
+495 QDSKNKVLFSKLG
-508 LIKFFEYEATEQSH
+508 NIKFFEYEAKDQGH
-522 IISELGL
+522 LISELGF
-529 GIKEGPLYKAEMGDK
+529 GIKGSPLYKAEMGDTS
-544 ALLHLCESFSK
+544 LQHLCESFSK
-555 LPINNLVIC
+555 LPRNNLVIC
-564 IFDRDVND
+564 IFDRDNNEI
-572 TFKKA
+572 FKKV
-577 TNNGSY
+577 TNNGNY
-583 RDWGNKVFSF
+583 KNWGNNVYSF

-631 LYMGCEFDAQGRMI
+631 LYMGCEFDSFGRMI
-645 NGDKLCNSL
+645 DGNKLCNSL
-654 NKCGEGKINILS
+654 KKCGEDKINILS
-666 RGVDKI
+666 RGNEKI
-672 ISKDSSDQNDYS
+672 ICKDSSDQNDYS

-694 YNKEAGFNNF
+694 YNKRADFNNF
-704 DFSNFIKIFEMIR
+704 DFSNFIKIFKMIR
-717 DIIEHYNSQKQKESS
+717 DIIEHHNSQKQKENP

>member
-1 MKVKYNLNAVLFSVY
+1 
-16 KGEFMYINEIDVENL
+16 MYIKEIDVENL

-43 NGDES
+43 NEDGS

-80 YSNILI
+80 YSNIQI
-86 NDKNNSSYTCYYKI
+86 NDKNKTSYSCYYKI
-100 LSPIEINFGKSFLYS
+100 LSPIEIQTGKSFLYS
-115 HIIFQDNIC
+115 HIIFEE
-124 QDNIDYLFVH
+124 NIDYLFVQ
-134 GNGIPEETLSRIGCP
+134 GKGIPEETFSSIGCL
-149 PSYKDSKNVNISF
+149 PSDKDSRNGNVSF
-162 KEIISKQSGTISNLS
+162 KRVNTNRNLNEDS
-177 PDRFRNILSSQVL
+177 FVRECLSSQVI

-230 DDYKNPITVNCGESD
+230 NDYKNPITVNCGESD

-252 IIADSRIDADLQSI
+252 VIADSRIDVDVQSAGKLTAYI
-266 CENNDDMKK
+266 TNSF
-275 RLEDIK
+275 EDIK
-281 LFSVARHNVQ
+281 TYSFARHNVQ
-291 KILTAILGEAVKFE
+291 RILSTILGEYVKFD
-305 LKSRSYGDTRF
+305 LKPRSFGNARF
-316 VIVRKKDKKIIAPSL
+316 NIVVRKDSKVFSPSL
-331 NSLSSGQIALFK
+331 SSLSSGQIALFK
-343 MFATLVK
+343 MFATIVK
-350 YADSYD
+350 YSDSYG
-356 VQRSCDLSNIEGI
+356 VQRSCYLSDIKGV

-383 QADVLPKLIKLFPKV
+383 QAEILPKLIKLFPKV

-408 FLLGMDKVLGNDSY
+408 FLLGMDKVLGKDSY
-422 DLVDLPSAS
+422 DIIDLPCAS
-431 KISTEAFSE
+431 KISTESFSE
-440 FISAFKYY
+440 FISAFKCY
-448 EYTSYFEKERQSV
+448 ENTSFFEKELQSV

-466 SNSNSNS
+466 SNSNGNS

-495 QDSKNNALFSKLG
+495 QDSKNKVLFSKLG
-508 LIKFFEYEATEQSH
+508 NIKFFEYEAKDQGH
-522 IISELGL
+522 LISELGF
-529 GIKEGPLYKAEMGDK
+529 GIKGSPLYKAEMGDTS
-544 ALLHLCESFSK
+544 LQHLCESFSK
-555 LPINNLVIC
+555 LPRNNLVIC
-564 IFDRDVND
+564 IFDRDNNEI
-572 TFKKA
+572 FKKV
-577 TNNGSY
+577 TNNGNY
-583 RDWGNKVFSF
+583 KNWGNNVYSF

-631 LYMGCEFDAQGRMI
+631 LYMGCEFDSFGRMI
-645 NGDKLCNSL
+645 DGNKLCNSL
-654 NKCGEGKINILS
+654 KKCGEDKINILS
-666 RGVDKI
+666 RGNEKI
-672 ISKDSSDQNDYS
+672 ICKDSSDQNDYS

-694 YNKEAGFNNF
+694 YNKRADFNNF

-717 DIIEHYNSQKQKESS
+717 DIIEHHNSQKQKENS